1 MILNRLE
8 LKDKILKLKSNNK
21 KTVFTNGCFDIL
33 HLGHHTYLKQSSNL
47 GDFLV
52 VAINSDESVKLLKG
66 SDRPINNQELRSK
79 NLMKLEFVDA
89 VIIFAEKTPENLI
102 EFLLPDILTKGGDYL
117 SNEIAGASFVEK
129 NGGKAVVL
137 PYLKGYSTTNIINSR
152 GKGLTGEIGSG

>member
-66 SDRPINNQELRSK
+66 SDRPINNQNDRK
-79 NLMKLEFVDA
+79 FFLESLKYVDKVFVFD
-89 VIIFAEKTPENLI
+89 EDTPYNLI
-102 EFLLPDILTKGGDYL
+102 KNILPDLIVKGGDYAPEDVIGNNL
-117 SNEIAGASFVEK
+117 CRVVIFDVVE
-129 NGGKAVVL
+129 
-137 PYLKGYSTTNIINSR
+137 GYSTTKKIQDIIDR
-152 GKGLTGEIGSG
+152 